1 MIAIVTGAKGFV
13 GRALCHVLESR
24 GVEVYG
30 VDIDGWNRTP
40 PEETPGAVFYHLA
53 WVGKAGPL
61 RADWRVQL
69 RNVEMALDYFE
80 QAKRMRCGRF
90 ICAGTI
96 GEKMLSLPECAQLQS
111 QNRIYVNSK
120 LYLHGLLRNLDH
132 GGCKVLWATLGNLY
146 GVGVAGGSIIDY
158 ALRTILRGEV
168 AEFGPG
174 EQPYDFVNVEDAI
187 RALAEIGLG
196 ERVVSEEFYV
206 GSGRPLPLKEYLRK
220 VGEIAGRPDL
230 VGIGKKPDDGTR
242 FREEW
247 FSIAPLT
254 DETGYV
260 PTIGFEEGVREN
272 IAYLQSLSMG
282 DGDRR

>member
-13 GRALCHVLESR
+13 GRALCRELASR
-24 GVEVYG
+24 GIEVYG
-30 VDIDGWNRTP
+30 VDIDGWSRQP
-40 PEETPGAVFYHLA
+40 PEEAPGAVFYHLA

-96 GEKMLSLPECAQLQS
+96 GEKMLSLPECARLQS

-120 LYLHGLLRNLDH
+120 LYLHGLLSNLDN
-132 GGCKVLWATLGNLY
+132 GGCRVVWATLGNLY
-146 GVGVAGGSIIDY
+146 GVGVAGGSILDY
-158 ALRTILRGEV
+158 ELRTILRGDV

-174 EQPYDFVNVEDAI
+174 EQPYDFVNVSDAI

-196 ERVVSEEFYV
+196 ARVVSEEFYV
-206 GSGRPLPLKEYLRK
+206 GSGRPLPLKDYLLK
-220 VGEIAGRPDL
+220 VGEIAGCPQL

-247 FSIAPLT
+247 FSIASLMA
-254 DETGYV
+254 ETNYIPAV
-260 PTIGFEEGVREN
+260 GFEDGIREN
-272 IAYLQSLSMG
+272 IAYLKTL
-282 DGDRR
+282 DEK

>member
-13 GRALCHVLESR
+13 GRALCSELESR
-24 GVEVYG
+24 AVDVYG
-30 VDIDGWNRTP
+30 VDVDGWNRQP

-61 RADWRVQL
+61 RADWRVQI

-80 QAKRMRCGRF
+80 KAKQMRCGRF
-90 ICAGTI
+90 VCAGTI
-96 GEKMLSLPECAQLQS
+96 GEKMLSLPECERLRS

-120 LYLHGLLRNLDH
+120 RYLHGLLRNLDC
-132 GGCKVLWATLGNLY
+132 GDCKVIWATLGNLY

-158 ALRTILRGEV
+158 ELRTILGGEV

-206 GSGRPLPLKEYLRK
+206 GSGRPRLLKDYLLE
-220 VGEIAGRPDL
+220 VGEIAGRSDL
-230 VGIGKKPDDGTR
+230 VGIGRKPDDGTR

-247 FSIAPLT
+247 FSIDSLEAET
-254 DETGYV
+254 DYV
-260 PTIGFEEGVREN
+260 PAIGFEDGIRAN
-272 IAYLQSLSMG
+272 IAYLKAIS
-282 DGDRR
+282 D